1 MPRIQ
6 VTIAET
12 VPRRIRH
19 QRDAVLIEEA
29 DPGRKPGPPGP
40 AKGQASPL
48 ALARFGSAGQA
59 GQTAQAAHAVLEERG
74 PVSDHILELPE
85 QLEAHHAE

>member
-29 DPGRKPGPPGP
+29 YPGRKPGP
-40 AKGQASPL
+40 AKGQAAPL

-59 GQTAQAAHAVLEERG
+59 GQTAQAAHAVLEERRS
-74 PVSDHILELPE
+74 VSDHILELPE